1 MIHDSLTSMRNLILL
16 TIVSLIQIGCLR
28 YTPSHRELKEMN
40 SGEQPSD
47 TNSKIDPIGGLDD
60 FENYERSLTQRVQSL
75 LTERTHLLDPSN
87 SKSGYPI
94 GTGDMLD
101 VSVFGFNNLT
111 ANTAV
116 TSDGS
121 IILPLV
127 GRVEV
132 AGLPI
137 EDVQTTLSR
146 RYSQYIRSPQVL
158 VALKTFSTNRV
169 SVIGEVNKPG
179 TYPLIRRGIVLTEIL
194 SEAGGRTPAAGTR
207 IVLLPAPRIRTT
219 QASNITTPTL
229 SLVQNT
235 APEPTSGIE
244 VDMEDLMGTVDKRPL
259 IIPLVPGDTIIVPEA
274 GSYEVD
280 GEVTT
285 PGSFKLTGRTS
296 VIGAIAAAKGFTYSA
311 DVNNVEVIRD
321 LGAGRKALIS
331 LDLEEVGLRGSRDIR
346 LRNGDLVR
354 VPSHSGRFFKRQIV
368 ETINGLFNGVGVNKR
383 MN

>member
-1 MIHDSLTSMRNLILL
+1 
-16 TIVSLIQIGCLR
+16 
-28 YTPSHRELKEMN
+28 
-40 SGEQPSD
+40 
-47 TNSKIDPIGGLDD
+47 
-60 FENYERSLTQRVQSL
+60 
-75 LTERTHLLDPSN
+75 
-87 SKSGYPI
+87 
-94 GTGDMLD
+94 
-101 VSVFGFNNLT
+101 
-111 ANTAV
+111 
-116 TSDGS
+116 
-121 IILPLV
+121 
-127 GRVEV
+127 
-132 AGLPI
+132 
-137 EDVQTTLSR
+137 
-146 RYSQYIRSPQVL
+146 
-158 VALKTFSTNRV
+158 
-169 SVIGEVNKPG
+169 
-179 TYPLIRRGIVLTEIL
+179 
-194 SEAGGRTPAAGTR
+194 
-207 IVLLPAPRIRTT
+207 LLPAPRIRTT

>member
-1 MIHDSLTSMRNLILL
+1 MRNLILL
-16 TIVSLIQIGCLR
+16 TIVSLIQLGCLR
-28 YTPSHRELKEMN
+28 YTPSHRELNEMK
-40 SGEQPSD
+40 SSERPSD
-47 TNSKIDPIGGLDD
+47 TNNTIDAPIDDIGGPDD
-60 FENYERSLTQRVQSL
+60 FKNYERSLTNRVESL
-75 LTERTHLLDPSN
+75 LTERNHLLDPAN

-101 VSVFGFNNLT
+101 ISVFGFNNLT

-116 TSDGS
+116 APDGS

-132 AGLPI
+132 GGLPI

-179 TYPLIRRGIVLTEIL
+179 TYPLTRRGIVLTEIL

-207 IVLLPAPRIRTT
+207 IVLLPAPRIRST
-219 QASNITTPTL
+219 QSSNTATPTL
-229 SLVQNT
+229 SLVQSST
-235 APEPTSGIE
+235 PESASGIE
-244 VDMEDLMGTVDKRPL
+244 VDMEDLMGTIDKRPL
-259 IIPLVPGDTIIVPEA
+259 VIPLVPGDTIIVPEA

-331 LDLEEVGLRGSRDIR
+331 LDLEEVGLRGSHDIR

-383 MN
+383 IN